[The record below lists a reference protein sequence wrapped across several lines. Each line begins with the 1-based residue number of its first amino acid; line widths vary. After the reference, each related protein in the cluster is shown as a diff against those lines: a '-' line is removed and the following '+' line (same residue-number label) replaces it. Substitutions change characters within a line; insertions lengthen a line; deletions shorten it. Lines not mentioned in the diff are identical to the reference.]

1 MTDPGSIDSGSTE
14 PVVISRVVDL
24 DVSTDELWTMVA
36 DGDRWSDWLAERSDV
51 IVEPDRSGV
60 VVDDDG
66 IERGVAIHSVV
77 PGERVR
83 FAWWP
88 TDRPGE
94 SSMVELVVLPGG
106 DSGRSRLSITEIYAA
121 GAGAPSIGA
130 TSAWTAASSASA
142 SSARAANSAWDLRLM
157 LLVLCLDAVAL
168 VRT

>member
-1 MTDPGSIDSGSTE
+1 MTEPGGAE

-24 DVSTDELWTMVA
+24 EVSTDELWNMVA
-36 DGDRWSDWLAERSDV
+36 DGDRWGDWLAERSDV
-51 IVEPDRSGV
+51 IVEPDQEGV
-60 VVDDDG
+60 VIDDDG
-66 IERGVAIHSVV
+66 VERSVAIHSVV

-94 SSMVELVVLPGG
+94 SSMVELLVLPTDHGAG
-106 DSGRSRLSITEIYAA
+106 SRLSITEIYAVGPTA
-121 GAGAPSIGA
+121 SSVGASS
-130 TSAWTAASSASA
+130 TSALSTCAAK
-142 SSARAANSAWDLRLM
+142 SAWDLRLM